1 MLHPIVVI
9 THESDDAIKQAVM
22 ILKDAGHSVKVL
34 ETPKSMLVDF
44 LGALAGVEDG
54 ESPEKT
60 SAEKTGNSD
69 GEADNEEAPE
79 KTSAEKT
86 GNSGTD
92 NGESPEKTSAEK
104 TGNSDMIEPIKM
116 EGVTASI
123 DGILVDVYAGQKG
136 CLAVLHPQMRS
147 LTVESANACKITY
160 QINEATFKQWV
171 PSSDF
176 TVTNHLSLKRDD
188 VSMQISATLGEPKTK
203 TQLVIDPTIVASML
217 G

>member
-9 THESDDAIKQAVM
+9 THESDDAIKQAVT

-79 KTSAEKT
+79 KISAEKT
-86 GNSGTD
+86 GNSDTD
-92 NGESPEKTSAEK
+92 NSESPEK

-123 DGILVDVYAGQKG
+123 DGILVDVYAGNKG
-136 CLAVLHPQMRS
+136 CPAVLHPQMRS

-188 VSMQISATLGEPKTK
+188 VSMQISATLGEPKIK
-203 TQLVIDPTIVASML
+203 TQLVIDPAIVASML